1 MSGCGVGGGS
11 LAVLPHSYDKLM
23 TPLLC
28 AARARPTAM
37 YVTLAIAAA
46 LVIVSVETAAQTR
59 PDASSTLPVPSR
71 VPRPLG
77 CDTTWTPLRELKTR
91 LGQPAYVEAPIT
103 VSNTAGTF
111 LIGSPT
117 FVWED
122 STAFITEKSTR
133 EVGAV
138 GVKLLKDGT
147 AMPLPPL
154 PSATKPYRPIAV
166 ARGAKLLVVWGTS
179 ADTSAA
185 GVWHQDTL
193 WEATLDAGRWSAP
206 RPIQTA
212 REFVWHPGASSYIA
226 DDSSL
231 VLAFPSAA
239 TNPPVRRGV
248 TIMSRSQRTWHAR
261 WIDVGSLGPSGVALM
276 RTAPTELL
284 VAAAGS
290 IARDGFE
297 APNAVYAMR
306 VSLRD
311 TTSVPRFSVIR
322 DMKNLYAEDLSVF
335 RTPAGLHIAWR
346 QPGRRVFADDSL
358 VEATSRDDGRSWSV
372 TTAISLDGDTRGLR
386 VVPLA
391 DGNVEAMALDLGG
404 WKILTLGRTMGRW
417 ALKREAFPDARTSPM
432 IAATR
437 DRMSVSF
444 AQTRSSTGPDG
455 AHDAPVLVT
464 SSRAYR
470 CEPPSA
476 TRSQKR
482 LRAPPRGKSTPR

>member
-1 MSGCGVGGGS
+1 
-11 LAVLPHSYDKLM
+11 M
-23 TPLLC
+23 TPQLC
-28 AARARPTAM
+28 IARALPPAM
-37 YVTLAIAAA
+37 RATLAIAVV
-46 LVIVSVETAAQTR
+46 LVVVSVETAAQTR
-59 PDASSTLPVPSR
+59 PDASSTHPAPSQ
-71 VPRPLG
+71 VTRPLG
-77 CDTTWTPLRELKTR
+77 CDTLWTPLRELKTR
-91 LGQPAYVEAPIT
+91 LGQPAYVEAPIM
-103 VSNTAGTF
+103 VSNTVGTF

-122 STAFITEKSTR
+122 SMAFITEKSTR
-133 EVGAV
+133 NVGAV
-138 GVKLLKDGT
+138 GVRLMKDGT

-166 ARGAKLLVVWGTS
+166 ARGANLLVVWGTS

-185 GVWHQDTL
+185 GVWRQDTL
-193 WEATLDAGRWSAP
+193 WEATLDAGRWSSP

-261 WIDVGSLGPSGVALM
+261 WIDVGSLGPYGVALM
-276 RTAPTELL
+276 RTAPSELL
-284 VAAAGS
+284 VAATGS
-290 IARDGFE
+290 MARDGID
-297 APNAVYAMR
+297 APNAVYAIR
-306 VSLRD
+306 VSLKD
-311 TTSVPRFSVIR
+311 TTSTPRFSVIR
-322 DMKNLYAEDLSVF
+322 DMKNLRAEDLSVF
-335 RTPAGLHIAWR
+335 PTSAAQHIAWR
-346 QPGRRVFADDSL
+346 QPGRRGFADDSL
-358 VEATSRDDGRSWSV
+358 VEATSRDDGRSWLV
-372 TTAISLDGDTRGLR
+372 TTAISLYGDIRGLR

-391 DGNVEAMALDLGG
+391 DGNAEAMALDIRG

-417 ALKREAFPDARTSPM
+417 SLKGEAFPDAKTSPM
-432 IAATR
+432 ISATR

-482 LRAPPRGKSTPR
+482 LRAPPRGKSTPK